1 MNLKTRTFSLNPW
14 AGPEGTYFLFVER
27 QRISQIWWN
36 SLELGGVFAR
46 VENLFFSFDSFN
58 KFNSAATNKIL
69 DVLTIGINCPSTTI
83 LDYEC
88 TQQVNSYDCGL
99 DYGTHVLV
107 NTENIC
113 HHFCFYRHQQSN
125 TSDKRF

>member
-27 QRISQIWWN
+27 QRISHRSGGTHW
-36 SLELGGVFAR
+36 SLVVFSR

-58 KFNSAATNKIL
+58 KFNSAATNKIF
-69 DVLTIGINCPSTTI
+69 DVLTIGLNCPSATI

-99 DYGTHVLV
+99 DCGTHVLV